1 MSLQFLM
8 DGLIA
13 GTTIGLGAIGL
24 TLTYA
29 ILRFANFTHG
39 DFLAWGAYLTLSIS
53 GFLGGL
59 LTGIGG
65 GAPLGPFSFGWGL
78 PVSLVLGVGATIAL
92 ALLLDRLLFARL
104 RMRGADVIIIVMASF
119 GASMALRS
127 LLEFIFTAQPTYFT
141 RELQIA
147 QRLGAGVRATP
158 DQMLS
163 VAVTLA
169 LVAALHLMVTRTATG
184 RAMRA
189 VSENPGLAGVYGID
203 VRRVVRM
210 TWIIGAG
217 LACIAGVMSGLLVQI
232 RPYMGFDLLLPL
244 FAAAILGGIGSIPG
258 AMLGG
263 LVIGLAEAAAVQVV
277 GAEWRAAVSFVV
289 LVLVL
294 MLRPQ
299 GLFGQGAH

>member
-1 MSLQFLM
+1 MNPQAII
-8 DGLIA
+8 DGLVS
-13 GTTIGLGAIGL
+13 GSTIGLGAIGL
-24 TLTYA
+24 TLTYS

-39 DFLAWGAYLTLSIS
+39 DFLAWGAYLTLTVA
-53 GFLGGL
+53 GVLGGL
-59 LTGIGG
+59 AAGL
-65 GAPLGPFSFGWGL
+65 GAPVYPFSFGWGL
-78 PVSLVLGVGATIAL
+78 PLAILGGVVLTVAL
-92 ALLLDRLLFARL
+92 ALGLDRILFGRL
-104 RMRGADVIIIVMASF
+104 RARGADTIIIVMASF

-127 LLEFIFTAQPTYFT
+127 LLEFIFTAKPAYFT
-141 RELQIA
+141 KALQIA
-147 QRLGAGVRATP
+147 KPLGLGMRATP
-158 DQMLS
+158 DQLL
-163 VAVTLA
+163 VIGLTLV
-169 LVAALHLMVTRTATG
+169 LVLALHLVVTHSATG

-203 VRRVVRM
+203 VGKVVRV

-217 LACIAGVMSGLLVQI
+217 MACIAGVMAGLLVQI

-263 LVIGLAEAAAVQVV
+263 LIIGLVEAFAVQIV
-277 GAEWRAAVSFVV
+277 GAEWRAAISFVI

-299 GLFGQGAH
+299 GIFGQRGA

>member
-1 MSLQFLM
+1 MNPQALV

-13 GTTIGLGAIGL
+13 GSTIGLGAIGL
-24 TLTYA
+24 TLTYS

-39 DFLAWGAYLTLSIS
+39 DFLAWGAYLTLSIA

-59 LTGIGG
+59 LSGL
-65 GAPLGPFSFGWGL
+65 GAPLKPFSFGLGL
-78 PVSLVLGVGATIAL
+78 PIAVLGGMGATVLL
-92 ALLLDRLLFARL
+92 ALILDRLLFGRL
-104 RMRGADVIIIVMASF
+104 RARGAEAIIIVMASF

-127 LLEFIFTAQPTYFT
+127 LLEFLYTAKPEYYTNA
-141 RELQIA
+141 LQIA
-147 QRLGAGVRATP
+147 KPIGFGMRATP
-158 DQMLS
+158 DQLL
-163 VAVTLA
+163 VIGLAVA
-169 LVAALHLMVTRTATG
+169 LVVALHLVVTRSATG

-189 VSENPGLAGVYGID
+189 VAENPALAGVFGVD
-203 VRRVVRM
+203 TVRVLRV

-217 LACIAGVMSGLLVQI
+217 LACVAGVMSGLLVQI

-263 LVIGLAEAAAVQVV
+263 MIIGLSEAFAVQII

-294 MLRPQ
+294 VLRPQ
-299 GLFGQGAH
+299 GLFGRGVA